1 MNNSLKGLYN
11 SSVYLL
17 YINDIKKRKKK
28 KKKKEREKN
37 RRVPKYK
44 KKKSVIFLLH
54 EGIVKSLLI
63 INENE

>member
-28 KKKKEREKN
+28 KKKREKKIEEFQN
-37 RRVPKYK
+37 TK

>member
-28 KKKKEREKN
+28 KKKREK
-37 RRVPKYK
+37 KIEEFQKTK